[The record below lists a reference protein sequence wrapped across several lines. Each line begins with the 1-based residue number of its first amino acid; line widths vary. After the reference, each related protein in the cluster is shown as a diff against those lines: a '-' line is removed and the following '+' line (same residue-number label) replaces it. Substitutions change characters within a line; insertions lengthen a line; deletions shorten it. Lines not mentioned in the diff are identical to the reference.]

1 MNRKHLGSIN
11 RLANMHR
18 DRLPGNGARSVY
30 PTADSGETQRQI
42 LERRAKAC
50 MGDEEY
56 ERRQTAAKEVKHC
69 IMPLPKSNYIVVTD
83 ASMIK
88 QMGKKVV

>member
-1 MNRKHLGSIN
+1 
-11 RLANMHR
+11 
-18 DRLPGNGARSVY
+18 
-30 PTADSGETQRQI
+30 
-42 LERRAKAC
+42 